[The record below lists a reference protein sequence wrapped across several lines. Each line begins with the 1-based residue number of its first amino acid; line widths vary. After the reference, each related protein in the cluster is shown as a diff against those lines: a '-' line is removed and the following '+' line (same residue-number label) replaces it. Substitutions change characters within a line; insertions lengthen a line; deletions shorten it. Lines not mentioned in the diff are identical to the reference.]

1 MLILQE
7 VIIVALFSIFLLTIQ
22 TSSSAFAV
30 FTIDRNGDNEGSD
43 SAAKIILNKIK
54 YRSDKFS
61 DYLSGQVM
69 NVGNGTAES
78 IQAIF
83 TYYDKNG
90 NVIGSDFTY
99 ANQDFLKPGQKSP
112 FSQMVDE
119 EIGDDMEAYEISL
132 SWQNSDGSEEY
143 LENVQLENENNFIIS
158 LGENFPSPTLTEEE
172 IKKLGLFER

>member
-1 MLILQE
+1 MKG
-7 VIIVALFSIFLLTIQ
+7 IFLLAL
-22 TSSSAFAV
+22 SSIFILINQSHFNAFAV

-43 SAAKIILNKIK
+43 SAPKIILSKIK

-61 DYLSGQVM
+61 DNISGQIM

-78 IQAIF
+78 IQVIF
-83 TYYDKNG
+83 TYYDKKG

-99 ANQDFLKPGQKSP
+99 ANQDMLKPGQKSP

-119 EIGDDMEAYEISL
+119 EIGDDMEAYEVSL

-143 LENVQLENENNFIIS
+143 AENVQLEDESNYLINF
-158 LGENFPSPTLTEEE
+158 GENKPVLTEEE
-172 IKKLGLFER
+172 IEKLGLFER